1 MMNEKSGGSNMNIFS
16 RTGSFLK
23 DVVSELKKVRWPN
36 RKELVSYTTV
46 VVLAITFLAVFMF
59 VVDFGISELIGL
71 IIKK

>member
-1 MMNEKSGGSNMNIFS
+1 MNIFS
-16 RTGSFLK
+16 RTSSFLK

>member
-1 MMNEKSGGSNMNIFS
+1 MNIFS